1 MFTLVVIINI
11 TVIQQKILPTTL
23 IGYSC
28 MTNGKL
34 QRRYNQNL
42 GILASKQVKGTWTRL
57 GFWIHCPISY
67 PQTPYFT
74 CFAIFENAIDRVWFN
89 FLLIYKSWPKK
100 KKHPKNKQNKNN
112 PPKDP
117 LPEKPNR
124 ESSKCVWE
132 GNGGLEFHLYLKNL
146 TTLWWILP

>member
-1 MFTLVVIINI
+1 MFTLVVNI

-28 MTNGKL
+28 MTNGEL

-57 GFWIHCPISY
+57 GFGIHCPISY
-67 PQTPYFT
+67 PQTHYLT
-74 CFAIFENAIDRVWFN
+74 CFAIFEIFTNIQILA
-89 FLLIYKSWPKK
+89 KE

-146 TTLWWILP
+146 TTLW